1 MNKLKIMDSMSRTFH
16 RAGLTLQKHSPEIL
30 VGVGC
35 ISMVVSTVLACKA
48 TTKVAPVV
56 ENSKKKI
63 DGIHMAIE
71 KKENGDGTPYTPEDG
86 KKDLA
91 LTYAKTGVELAKL
104 YGPAIGVGALG
115 LTCTLSAFGILHKRN
130 LGLAAAYAAVD
141 TSFKE
146 YRGRV
151 IERFGK
157 ELDHELKYNIK
168 SKEVEEIVVDENG
181 EQKVEKKTIN
191 IANPGKGSMYARF
204 FDETSDCWE
213 KNAEYNRMFLLQ
225 TQQYMNDKLRR
236 QGHLFLNEVHDALGM
251 TRTQYGNVVG
261 WVYNEKHPV
270 GDNYVDFGIFD
281 LYDET
286 KRHFVNGFERS
297 ILLDFNVDGNVL
309 ELLS

>member
-30 VGVGC
+30 VGAGC
-35 ISMVVSTVLACKA
+35 IGMVASVVLACKA
-48 TTKVAPVV
+48 TRKVDPII
-56 ENSKKKI
+56 ENSKKKLETIHTAI
-63 DGIHMAIE
+63 D
-71 KKENGDGTPYTPEDG
+71 KKENGDGTPYSIEDG

-91 LTYAKTGVELAKL
+91 ITYAKTGVEFAKL
-104 YGPAIGVGALG
+104 YAPAVVVGGLSIGS
-115 LTCTLSAFGILHKRN
+115 TLAAFGILHKRN

-157 ELDHELKYNIK
+157 DLDHELRYNIK
-168 SKEVEEIVVDENG
+168 AKEVEEIVVEENG

-204 FDETSDCWE
+204 FDETSEYWE
-213 KNAEYNRMFLLQ
+213 KNAEYNRMFLIQ
-225 TQQYMNDKLRR
+225 TQNHMNDLLRR
-236 QGHLFLNEVHDALGM
+236 RGHLFLNEVHDALGM
-251 TRTQYGNVVG
+251 TRTQYGNIVG
-261 WVYNEKHPV
+261 WVYNEKNPV

-286 KRHFVNGFERS
+286 KRHFVNGYERS

-309 ELLS
+309 ELLA